1 MTPPVPQSEIDALL
15 DRAFAEDLGERDLT
29 TEALVAEG
37 AAGRAVIRAKAEG
50 VVAGGFLAAAAFAR
64 QECQYEEV
72 VADGARVTPGT
83 VVARVKGP
91 LAGLLRAE
99 RTALNLLARLSGVAT
114 LTRRFVEAAAGRP
127 ARILDT
133 RKTTPG
139 YRALEKY
146 AVRTGGGTNHR
157 MGLMDEILVKEN
169 HIAAAR
175 ASGAASSFGAAI
187 RLLAEK
193 VPPGTRVGIEVQ
205 DLSELHI
212 ALEAKPAYVL
222 CDNFNLADL
231 ELAVKI
237 RDGWPGE
244 GRPGIEASGNVN
256 LDTVAAVAA
265 TGVDRISVGALTHSA
280 PALDL
285 SMRIEE

>member
-1 MTPPVPQSEIDALL
+1 MTPPVPTSEIEALL
-15 DRAFAEDLGERDLT
+15 DRAFAEDLGGKDLT

-37 AAGRAVIRAKAEG
+37 ATGRAVIRAKADG
-50 VVAGGFLAAAAFAR
+50 VVAGGFVAAAAFSR
-64 QECQYEEV
+64 QGCGYEEV
-72 VADGARVTPGT
+72 VADGARVEPGT
-83 VVARVKGP
+83 VVGRAKGP

-114 LTRRFVEAAAGRP
+114 LTRRFVTAAEGHA

-157 MGLMDEILVKEN
+157 MGLMDEVLVKEN

-175 ASGAASSFGAAI
+175 ASGTASSFGGAI

-193 VPPGTRVGIEVQ
+193 VPAGTRVGIEVQ

-212 ALEAKPAYVL
+212 ALEARPAYVL
-222 CDNFNLADL
+222 CDNFTLADL

-244 GRPGIEASGNVN
+244 GRPGIEASGNVS
-256 LDTVAAVAA
+256 LDTVASVAA